1 MTVRKF
7 WDLCGDK
14 KWFKIK
20 EQETTMDEFYN
31 ANNRTWQL
39 YLNVVRMYQ
48 YSLFANG
55 VVLAT
60 ETSNVPPTTVDTI
73 QPQTIEEG
81 KSVTVPIVIN
91 PPNTSYPLYVTVQDA
106 TIASVIANNNNKSIT
121 ITGLKAGNTQVSIKI
136 GENKPSEDP
145 TVITQNFQVT
155 ITSPNTQTVS
165 SEIQTMNTQPKRKKK
180 AE

>member
-1 MTVRKF
+1 M
-7 WDLCGDK
+7 GDK
-14 KWFKIK
+14 SWFRIK

-48 YSLFANG
+48 YSLFSNG
-55 VVLAT
+55 VVWAT

-73 QPQTIEEG
+73 PAQTIEEG

-91 PPNTSYPLYVTVQDA
+91 PPNTSYPLYATVQDT
-106 TIASVIANNNNKSIT
+106 TIASVTANNNNKTLT

-136 GENKPSEDP
+136 GENKPNEDP
-145 TVITQNFQVT
+145 SVITQNFSVT

-165 SEIQTMNTQPKRKKK
+165 TEIQAMNAQPKNRKK